1 MNTSKVIEETQA
13 IVDEMIDSQM
23 ESLISRKQE
32 LEEEMDLYE
41 EDYTGDLQEE
51 LDEVNKK
58 ISELSKVDSFE
69 VIDGVYGEDDDT
81 SFLTNNIFEN

>member
-1 MNTSKVIEETQA
+1 MNNVKEFEKLLKVVE
-13 IVDEMIDSQM
+13 DLHDSQM

-32 LEEEMDLYE
+32 LEEEIDLYE

>member
-1 MNTSKVIEETQA
+1 MDTNKVIEETQA

-23 ESLISRKQE
+23 ESLISRKRE

-58 ISELSKVDSFE
+58 IHALSKVDSFG
-69 VIDGVYGEDDDT
+69 VVDGMYGEDDDT

>member
-58 ISELSKVDSFE
+58 IHTLSKVDSFE
-69 VIDGVYGEDDDT
+69 VVNGMYGEDDDT

>member
-1 MNTSKVIEETQA
+1 MNTSNVIEETQA
-13 IVDEMIDSQM
+13 VVDEMINSQM

-58 ISELSKVDSFE
+58 IHTLSKVDSFE
-69 VIDGVYGEDDDT
+69 VVDGMYGEDDDT

>member
-13 IVDEMIDSQM
+13 VVDEMIDSQM

-58 ISELSKVDSFE
+58 ISTLSKVDSFE
-69 VIDGVYGEDDDT
+69 VVNGMYAEDNISSD
-81 SFLTNNIFEN
+81 IFEN

>member
-1 MNTSKVIEETQA
+1 MNNVKEFEKLLKVVE
-13 IVDEMIDSQM
+13 DLHDSQM

-32 LEEEMDLYE
+32 LEEEIDLYE

-69 VIDGVYGEDDDT
+69 VIDGMYGEDDDT

>member
-1 MNTSKVIEETQA
+1 MNTSKVIEETQV

-32 LEEEMDLYE
+32 LEEEIDLYE

-51 LDEVNKK
+51 LDEINKK